1 MIRNL
6 IFLLFVLPNFL
17 IAQEIAPFEMDE
29 RVGASIDDKAL
40 QQLFAKEW
48 VIYERRM
55 YIKDSFTKHTGQYT
69 FQINANGYFECSQSI
84 HSKGTWEVIDSQL
97 IHFKFPVGEDGFDRN
112 VFSPGAYKLQALE
125 EDKFILVKNLTSS
138 YDNQLVYYFID
149 KESLPAKPKRRVIM
163 AATSTSEDVSG
174 YTKEQLIS
182 SIKAGYFMRN
192 KPITVDLKAKTKQEL
207 LQIHKDINK

>member
-1 MIRNL
+1 MTKNL

-17 IAQEIAPFEMDE
+17 IAQEIAPFEMHE

-69 FQINANGYFECSQSI
+69 FQINANGAFECSQSI

-97 IHFKFPVGEDGFDRN
+97 IHFKFSVPDDEFDRN

-149 KESLPAKPKRRVIM
+149 KESLPAKPKHRVRV
-163 AATSTSEDVSG
+163 AKTESKDVSS
-174 YTKEQLIS
+174 YSKEQLIS

-192 KPITVDLKAKTKQEL
+192 RSIDVDLKAKTKEEL
-207 LQIHKDINK
+207 LLIYKDINK